1 MKRKFIKRVIQS
13 GSLAVVAVGVLY
25 VHAQQETPKPR
36 VGGNATVAA
45 TPQAIQVSH
54 QDPAAVKSGGELY
67 AASCAT
73 CHGNTAKGTDLAPD
87 LIRSV
92 LVEDDEKGN
101 KIGPL
106 LKSGHAKGT
115 KSDWTAEQMQDIAA
129 WLCVQ
134 VYGAA
139 FRQTYTYPSNVLVGD
154 PKKGGVYFQKNCA
167 SCHSANGDLAGIG
180 GRYDVPG
187 LQFRWLTGGGTR
199 SSRGGTISRGGSM
212 LMDTSTPRITK
223 STITITVTLADG
235 QKIEGVPVSITD
247 FNVSF
252 RDMKGQFHSIARND
266 ASPKIVTHNP
276 LQSHEDLMKIVKNDD
291 MHDVTAYLVTLK

>member
-1 MKRKFIKRVIQS
+1 VKRKSIERVMQS
-13 GSLAVVAVGVLY
+13 GIVAAIAGGLLHM
-25 VHAQQETPKPR
+25 HAQQGTPKPA
-36 VGGNATVAA
+36 VGANATVAA
-45 TPQAIQVSH
+45 TPQAVQASH
-54 QDPAAVKSGGELY
+54 EDPVVVKRGGTLY
-67 AASCAT
+67 EASCAS

-92 LVEDDEKGN
+92 LVEDDDKGD

-106 LKSGHAKGT
+106 LKNGHTKGA
-115 KSDWTAEQMQDIAA
+115 KSDWTDQQIRDIAA

-139 FRQTYTYPSNVLVGD
+139 FRQTYTYANALVGD
-154 PKKGGVYFQKNCA
+154 PKKGEVYFQKNCA
-167 SCHSANGDLAGIG
+167 SCHSATGDLAGIG

-199 SSRGGTISRGGSM
+199 SIRGGTISRGGSM
-212 LMDTSTPRITK
+212 LMDTSAPRVTK
-223 STITITVTLADG
+223 STVTITVTLANG
-235 QKIEGVPVSITD
+235 QKMEGVPVSITD

-252 RDMKGQFHSIARND
+252 RDMTGQVHSIAREG
-266 ASPKIVTHNP
+266 AFPKVVTHNP
-276 LQSHEDLMKIVKNDD
+276 LQPHEDLLKRVKNDD